1 MHFIDWIV
9 ISIYLALLILVVL
22 RSRIKGMTMK
32 FFAIDKQRTTS
43 LLVFATLSASFIG
56 PGYTLGLTEQGYQ
69 TGLLFLFVYLGFT
82 LQTILIGSFIAP
94 KLRNYEGAFTVGDI
108 LGFHYGKLS
117 RVFTGLISM
126 LYCAGIVGIVAK
138 VSGLLLEATMGIPF
152 IWGVIISTIIVVLY
166 STLGGMRTVLFTD
179 MFQFSMLTLAVAFF
193 CITVFIK
200 APSLDII
207 ITKLPESFNNPFEGI
222 TFIHFIGLFAGF
234 FLGETLV
241 PPYTNRAFVSKD
253 NKSAKKGFIWSGVFS
268 LFWFSMVIA
277 IGIYAKAL
285 FPNINPS
292 DSFILMAN
300 TYLPIGLL
308 GFLMVAIISIIM
320 STQDSYLNAASVSFI
335 RDIYETF
342 RKEKSDKELLLY
354 SKIATFIIGTLGIIF
369 ALRGSGIINALLLN
383 YTFWA
388 PTVVLPMVIAILIP
402 TKVKPIAGL
411 VSIICG
417 IIGVA
422 TWEWILN
429 NPNGI
434 QSLLAGI
441 VSNQI
446 GFWATQLFANSK
458 IDSHLLEPSSGCIKI
473 TKIN

>member
-9 ISIYLALLILVVL
+9 ISIYLVLLVLVVL
-22 RSRIKGMTMK
+22 RSRVKGMTMK

-69 TGLLFLFVYLGFT
+69 TGLLFFFVYLGFT
-82 LQTILIGSFIAP
+82 IQTILIGIFVAP
-94 KLRNYEGAFTVGDI
+94 KLRNYVGAYTVGDI
-108 LGFHYGKLS
+108 LGFHYGKIS

-138 VSGLLLEATMGIPF
+138 VSGLLLEGTLGIPF
-152 IWGVIISTIIVVLY
+152 FWGVIVSTIIVVLY

-179 MFQFSMLTLAVAFF
+179 MFQFSMLTLAVSLF
-193 CITVFIK
+193 CITIFIK
-200 APSLDII
+200 APGVDVIVSN
-207 ITKLPESFNNPFEGI
+207 LPQSFNNPFNGI
-222 TFIHFIGLFAGF
+222 TWIHFTGLFAGF

-253 NKSAKKGFIWSGVFS
+253 SKSAKKGFIWAGAFS
-268 LFWFSMVIA
+268 LFWFAMVIS
-277 IGIYAKAL
+277 IGIFAKAL
-285 FPNINPS
+285 FPEINPS
-292 DSFILMAN
+292 DSFIAMAN
-300 TYLPIGLL
+300 NYLPIGLL

-342 RKEKSDKELLLY
+342 RKGKTDKDLLLY
-354 SKIATFIIGTLGIIF
+354 SKITTFIIGILGILF
-369 ALRGSGIINALLLN
+369 ALQGTGIIDALLLN

-388 PTVVLPMVIAILIP
+388 PTVVLPMIIAILMP
-402 TKVKPIAGL
+402 SKVKPIAGL

-417 IIGVA
+417 IVGVA
-422 TWEWILN
+422 IWEWILN
-429 NPNGI
+429 NPIGI
-434 QSLLAGI
+434 QSLLVGI

-446 GFWATQLFANSK
+446 GFWITQLLASSK
-458 IDSHLLEPSSGCIKI
+458 IDSHLLEPSSGCNKI
-473 TKIN
+473 VKN